1 MAVAHEPDATTA
13 EEMTIDELARTA
25 GVVVSTV
32 RLYQNRRLLPP
43 PERRGRV
50 GWYGPGHLRRLRFIA
65 QLQERGFSLAAIR
78 ELLDGLDQG
87 ASLGTLLGLGDAPST
102 WVPEPPRRMA
112 LSELAEHLPDVEL
125 DTRLAQRVASLGLVE
140 PAAADD
146 DQAAGGAQPEDDDDP
161 EVLVNNPSFLRI
173 GRELLSLGVPADV
186 ILDEY
191 EALRDQADTIAGRFT
206 AVFRAHVWEP
216 FVEGGMPAG
225 EIDGVV
231 DALEQLGGLAEDVVV
246 MALRDAIR
254 QAATGFVDAEAERL
268 GVDVPRPGRRTGVA

>member
-50 GWYGPGHLRRLRFIA
+50 GWYGPAHLRRLRFIA

-140 PAAADD
+140 PAAAADNQVDD
-146 DQAAGGAQPEDDDDP
+146 PDDDDP

>member
-1 MAVAHEPDATTA
+1 MAVAHEPDGTSA
-13 EEMTIDELARTA
+13 EEMTIDELARAA

-43 PERRGRV
+43 PQRRGRV
-50 GWYGPGHLRRLRFIA
+50 GWYGPEHLRRLRFIA

-125 DTRLAQRVASLGLVE
+125 DTRLAQRVAALGLVE
-140 PAAADD
+140 PTAATADVRAAD
-146 DQAAGGAQPEDDDDP
+146 PDDDDP
-161 EVLVNNPSFLRI
+161 EVLVHNPSFLRI
-173 GRELLSLGVPADV
+173 GRELLALGVPADV

-191 EALRDQADTIAGRFT
+191 EALRDQAEAIAGRFT
-206 AVFRAHVWEP
+206 AVFRTHVWEP
-216 FVEGGMPAG
+216 FVDGGMPAG
-225 EIDGVV
+225 EIDAVV
-231 DALEQLGGLAEDVVV
+231 DALERLGGLAEDVVV

>member
-50 GWYGPGHLRRLRFIA
+50 GWYGPAHLRRLRFIA

-140 PAAADD
+140 PAAAAD
-146 DQAAGGAQPEDDDDP
+146 DQVDDPDDDDP

-173 GRELLSLGVPADV
+173 GRELLALGVPADV

>member
-50 GWYGPGHLRRLRFIA
+50 GWYGPAHLRRLRFIA

-146 DQAAGGAQPEDDDDP
+146 DQVDDPDDDDP

-173 GRELLSLGVPADV
+173 GRELLALGVPADV

-254 QAATGFVDAEAERL
+254 QAATGFMDAEAERL

>member
-50 GWYGPGHLRRLRFIA
+50 GWYGPAHLRRLRFIA

-140 PAAADD
+140 PAAAADNQVDD
-146 DQAAGGAQPEDDDDP
+146 PDDDDP

-173 GRELLSLGVPADV
+173 GRELLALGVPADV

>member
-50 GWYGPGHLRRLRFIA
+50 GWYGPAHLRRLRFIA

-146 DQAAGGAQPEDDDDP
+146 DQVDDPDDDDP

-173 GRELLSLGVPADV
+173 GRELLALGVPADV